1 MAQTIQAN
9 DFSGGVTDYY
19 LNCPA
24 TKSKVCD
31 NLLITQTQNGGKL
44 KSRFG
49 SKMFSSL
56 DLTTKLGASDVKRV
70 GTAVSYRRVL
80 YAQLGPKL
88 FYFNTSTSDW
98 TEVIGFPAT
107 STIYGPPPGRLVSYG
122 TIPGKSAF
130 YGSTASTYFTSASW
144 GGHLLFAS
152 SDRKYPKK
160 VFKRLDGTVKAL
172 EAGLPKFNSV
182 GYNYFV
188 PSSQPNGTYV
198 WLYKFVYKQTYTD
211 SDNITYVDYGTPSA
225 PLQYK
230 SITSTFP
237 ATVTLTE
244 LPVIANGAEELFWVD
259 NLKVEVFRT
268 VLNGSVYYS
277 VGEFS
282 NMNTSTIAGSY
293 TTFTDTVTDTVLQTK
308 PLLYTEGGILG
319 NDRPPRSRLVHV
331 NQDIAYYA
339 DLIDSTNQV
348 FTNRIQQSVR
358 GDVDS
363 CPESFYLDVN
373 DDIIG
378 LSSTKSNVLL
388 LCKNSIYR
396 IDGYYDELGMGGMS
410 AERISDTANCV
421 SAQSVVQALDGV
433 FWAGSEGVYFSD
445 GFKVERI
452 NIDFDKTYK
461 TYVTTNG
468 VIDFEKCKKIHGKYD
483 KTRNRIWWAVQTGNV
498 DVDTCYILDLNQ
510 GIGKNSSFTTA
521 TGGSSFSP
529 TAIEFIDGDMVRFD
543 RRGYALI
550 HKDQYTSDLI
560 IDELKTPSNFQDQ
573 EITYTYETSATD
585 FGSAFSRK
593 YVTGV
598 TVSCE
603 SPTSLNLQITSNS
616 DDGRVVSDLLPI
628 LNRNGVSWGEP
639 DVYWGDSNYAWSV
652 SGLINQKRRMPAGA
666 MRCNFKSL
674 KFSNAKVPIVNSDL
688 AGNCTVDND
697 VNSATL
703 VGTSEWPLNS
713 IGYYI
718 AFESDGFSK
727 EYLITARTAS
737 TVLFSDPLNTSPRGT
752 YRWIVRGYPK
762 GEVLSLLGFTV
773 TFDTFGP
780 TQDPYRSAESGEVG
794 T

>member
-1 MAQTIQAN
+1 MAQTIQAG

-56 DLTTKLGASDVKRV
+56 DLTTKLGVNDVKRV
-70 GTAVSYRRVL
+70 NTSVSYRDFL
-80 YAQLGPKL
+80 YAQVGPKL
-88 FYFNTSTSDW
+88 FYFNTTSSSW
-98 TEVIGFPAT
+98 TEVLGFSLQTAFLGAT
-107 STIYGPPPGRLVSYG
+107 S
-122 TIPGKSAF
+122 
-130 YGSTASTYFTSASW
+130 STYFTSASW
-144 GGHLLFAS
+144 GGHLLFANS
-152 SDRKYPKK
+152 LRQYPKK
-160 VFKRLDGTVKAL
+160 VFKKLDGSIKIL
-172 EAGLPKFNSV
+172 EAGLPKLASAAV
-182 GYNYFV
+182 TST
-188 PSSQPNGTYV
+188 PAPTGTFV
-198 WLYKFVYKQTYTD
+198 WLYKFVYKQSYTD
-211 SDNITYVDYGTPSA
+211 SDNITYLDYGTPSA
-225 PLQYK
+225 SFQFK
-230 SITSTFP
+230 SST
-237 ATVTLTE
+237 ATLPSVTLSNF
-244 LPVIANGAEELFWVD
+244 PVLANASGDLFWTD
-259 NLKVEVFRT
+259 NIKIEVFRT
-268 VLNGSVYYS
+268 AANSSVYYS

-282 NMNTSTIAGSY
+282 NGV
-293 TTFTDTVTDTVLQTK
+293 TTFADTVTDTILLTK

-319 NDRPPRSRLVHV
+319 NDRPPRSKLIHV

-339 DLIDSTNQV
+339 DIIDSTNQV

-433 FWAGSEGVYFSD
+433 FWAGSEGIYFSD
-445 GFKVERI
+445 GFKVERL

-461 TYVTTNG
+461 TYVATNG
-468 VIDFEKCKKIHGKYD
+468 VIDFDKCKKIHGKYD
-483 KTRNRIWWAVQTGNV
+483 KTKNRIWWAVQTGNV

-529 TAIEFIDGDMVRFD
+529 TAIQFIGGDMVRFD

-550 HKDQYTSDLI
+550 HKDEYTSDLI
-560 IDELKTPSNFQDQ
+560 IDETKTPSNFQDQ

-727 EYLITARTAS
+727 EYLITSRTAS

>member
-1 MAQTIQAN
+1 MAQTIQAG

-70 GTAVSYRRVL
+70 TTAVSYRRVL

-98 TEVIGFPAT
+98 TEVLGF
-107 STIYGPPPGRLVSYG
+107 SSQ
-122 TIPGKSAF
+122 SAF
-130 YGSTASTYFTSASW
+130 YGSTASTYFTCSSW
-144 GGHLLFAS
+144 GGHLLFAN
-152 SDRKYPKK
+152 SDRKYPRK
-160 VFKRLDGTVKAL
+160 VFKRPDGTVKVL
-172 EAGLPKFNSV
+172 EAGLPKLVSSGVTSSPAPTGNS
-182 GYNYFV
+182 
-188 PSSQPNGTYV
+188 V

-225 PLQYK
+225 SFQFK
-230 SITSTFP
+230 SAAATIP
-237 ATVTLTE
+237 TVTINT
-244 LPVIANGAEELFWVD
+244 LPVIANGPGDIFWID
-259 NLKVEVFRT
+259 NLKIEIFRT
-268 VLNGSVYYS
+268 ALNSSVFYS
-277 VGEFS
+277 VGEVS
-282 NMNTSTIAGSY
+282 SST
-293 TTFTDTVTDTVLQTK
+293 TTFTDTVTDIILLTK

-433 FWAGSEGVYFSD
+433 FWAGSEGIYFSD